1 MSSMTPDAEEHDAPV
16 SDPGEAGGAA
26 AAVETP
32 EARIAS
38 LETEKRDMHDRF
50 LRLAAEFENWKKR
63 ARRDQ
68 DESATRGR
76 EAFLKDLLP
85 ALDNLERAVKAAPE
99 KDPVAIG
106 VRLVEKQILTA
117 LEKFEVKRFSA
128 LGQPFDPNL
137 HEAIQQVEATDVAA
151 GSVAAEFAH
160 GYMIGTRL
168 LRAAMVAV
176 AKAPAAAPG
185 AEAEHAGEIDPTTEG
200 EEG

>member
-1 MSSMTPDAEEHDAPV
+1 MPPAAEA
-16 SDPGEAGGAA
+16 
-26 AAVETP
+26 P
-32 EARIAS
+32 EARIAT
-38 LETEKRDMHDRF
+38 LESEKRDLHDRF

-68 DESATRGR
+68 DEAATRGR

-99 KDPVAIG
+99 KDQVAIG

-128 LGQPFDPNL
+128 LGHPFDPNL
-137 HEAIQQVEATDVAA
+137 HEAIQQVESTDVAA

-160 GYMIGTRL
+160 GYMIGARL

-176 AKAPAAAPG
+176 AKAPSAAAPEGDAG
-185 AEAEHAGEIDPTTEG
+185 AIEIEPTAEG
-200 EEG
+200 EEA